1 MSDQTPHPRYP
12 HPTIIEALCEIY
24 FMLPE
29 GQEWHASITGR
40 FFRRIQDEFPD
51 MEPDQVIGV
60 DVTIGPTGREE
71 RMLRPRLRT
80 RFRHRE
86 RPLLLQLSE
95 GIFTVNVLAPY
106 PGWQQVRADV
116 IAGWEH
122 ILHEIQPTTITR
134 IGLRYINR
142 FPRQTTD
149 ERAATWLHTSQYLA
163 PGVLTS
169 LPGSVSRVEAH
180 LAEHEQLIVTLGYQP
195 PEESLTHGA
204 VILDLDRITHQQQS
218 VDADALAEVMDR
230 LHTDVWQAFAS
241 AKGDHLEQ
249 YLREGGA

>member
-1 MSDQTPHPRYP
+1 MPPQSLHPRYP
-12 HPTIIEALCEIY
+12 RPTIIEALCEIY
-24 FMLPE
+24 FALPE
-29 GQEWHASITGR
+29 GQEWNASITGR

-51 MEPDQVIGV
+51 MEADQVIGV
-60 DVTIGPTGREE
+60 DVTIGPEGREE

-86 RPLLLQLSE
+86 QPLLLQLSE

-122 ILHEIQPTTITR
+122 VLHEIQPAAITR

-142 FPRQTTD
+142 FPRQTAD
-149 ERAATWLHTSQYLA
+149 ERAEMWLQASQYLA
-163 PGVLTS
+163 PGALTS

-195 PEESLTHGA
+195 PEESLAHGA
-204 VILDLDRITHQQQS
+204 VVLDLDRITRQRQS
-218 VDADALAEVMDR
+218 VHMDTLAEAMER
-230 LHTDVWQAFAS
+230 LHDDVWQAFAT